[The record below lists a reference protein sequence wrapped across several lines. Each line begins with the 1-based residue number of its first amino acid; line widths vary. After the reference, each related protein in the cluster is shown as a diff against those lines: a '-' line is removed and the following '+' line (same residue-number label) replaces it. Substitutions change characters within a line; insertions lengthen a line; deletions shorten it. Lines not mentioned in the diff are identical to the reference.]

1 MANSTKANRNG
12 VPLVGACHDD
22 GSTGQPTHL
31 APRGVD
37 FTIEIVTQIVQLSE

>member
-1 MANSTKANRNG
+1 
-12 VPLVGACHDD
+12 VPLVGGRPDD

-31 APRGVD
+31 GPRGVD